1 MNKGI
6 PVGLIEATRL
16 TRAGR
21 LLEATALIQRILGHG
36 AAGAEGAD
44 RQASDRDGGA
54 NDDAIDVEFAAVAE
68 PAEHDLTPH
77 RRLASNDLS
86 QHFGLES
93 VLRGRRDHDSIADTP
108 SPHPT
113 VVDGRPGQSV
123 TAA

>member
-36 AAGAEGAD
+36 SAGTEGAD

-54 NDDAIDVEFAAVAE
+54 NDDVIDVEFAAVAE
-68 PAEHDLTPH
+68 SAEHDRTPH
-77 RRLASNDLS
+77 RRVAGNDLS
-86 QHFGLES
+86 QRFGRES
-93 VLRGRRDHDSIADTP
+93 RSEERR
-108 SPHPT
+108 
-113 VVDGRPGQSV
+113 VG
-123 TAA
+123 